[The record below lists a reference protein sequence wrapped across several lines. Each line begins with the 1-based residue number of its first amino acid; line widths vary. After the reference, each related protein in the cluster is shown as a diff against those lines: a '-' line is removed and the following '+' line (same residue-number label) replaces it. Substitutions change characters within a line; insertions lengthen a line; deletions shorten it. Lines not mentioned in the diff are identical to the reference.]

1 MFGGAND
8 DEFGGRGRF
17 KRVTVQSANDNG
29 DALAGG
35 SGVVGSGAKTTT
47 TGFEACA
54 TEEGFYQHDVAAEDE
69 ALDLMPMNSSTMMM
83 LI

>member
-1 MFGGAND
+1 VLGGAND

-35 SGVVGSGAKTTT
+35 SGVVG
-47 TGFEACA
+47 
-54 TEEGFYQHDVAAEDE
+54 QPL
-69 ALDLMPMNSSTMMM
+69 LDLKQVQWRRGSIKKDADGNKLVLKQHYSKMQQSS
-83 LI
+83 